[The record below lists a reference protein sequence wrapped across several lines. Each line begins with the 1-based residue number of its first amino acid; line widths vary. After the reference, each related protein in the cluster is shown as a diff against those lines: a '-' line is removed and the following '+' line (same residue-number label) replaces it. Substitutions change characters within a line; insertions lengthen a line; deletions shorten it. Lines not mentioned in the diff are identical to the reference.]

1 METSKFYK
9 KYISLYGHHFTKAL
23 CEFAVGLMTD
33 DRDKQITPF
42 TKSQIES
49 VLSSQNIKLDY
60 NKLYDDVYVANMCK
74 ADFLGTAVPNDD
86 THLAKYIKCVID
98 DPDGY
103 EGQVF
108 NRWLSDIKGMNIPV
122 DWSQFV

>member
-1 METSKFYK
+1 MESSKFYN

-23 CEFAVGLMTD
+23 CDFAIELMFGKDGKPINTIS
-33 DRDKQITPF
+33 KQ
-42 TKSQIES
+42 QIDAI
-49 VLSSQNIKLDY
+49 LSTQNVKLEY
-60 NKLYDDVYVANMCK
+60 NKLYDYVYVANMCK
-74 ADFLGTAVPNDD
+74 ADFLGEAVPNDD
-86 THLAKYIKCVID
+86 IHLCKYIKCVID

-122 DWSQFV
+122 DWSSFV